1 MRGPHFSLA
10 TSVIVLLANSQL
22 SAQQPDVILNEAG
35 RRIMLASPQPE
46 YPPEARAKHITGS
59 GVYDVWM
66 RVETGV
72 VTHVD
77 VLRSTGSKL
86 LDDAAVKALRRWRSR
101 PNTISRIKIPI
112 RFLL

>member
-1 MRGPHFSLA
+1 MRGFHFSLA

-59 GVYDVWM
+59 VCMMFGCALKPVSSL
-66 RVETGV
+66 T
-72 VTHVD
+72 
-77 VLRSTGSKL
+77 STSCE
-86 LDDAAVKALRRWRSR
+86 ALARNSWTML
-101 PNTISRIKIPI
+101 P
-112 RFLL
+112 